1 MAMEVR
7 VNLLPRLLNEETDVA
22 VVIDVLRATSTMTAA
37 LHFGAKKIVPVLSVE
52 EARKYRED
60 NFEVLTVGERGSKKI
75 DGFDL
80 GNSPRELSEEMIEG
94 KELVITTTNGT
105 VAVSKSKRARKVILA
120 SFLNLGSVVRL
131 LKRESG
137 RIELQC
143 AGTDGDP
150 SLEDT
155 LLAGA
160 LVSQLEIGHIND
172 SCRISS
178 VLYEAVKDNLE
189 SFILENG
196 VHAKRLVSLGFFEDV
211 GFCAK
216 INLYD
221 LVPLWRDGGFVRG

>member
-1 MAMEVR
+1 
-7 VNLLPRLLNEETDVA
+7 DVA

-52 EARKYRED
+52 EAKKYRED

-160 LVSQLEIGHIND
+160 LVSQLKIGHIND

>member
-52 EARKYRED
+52 EAKKYRED

-160 LVSQLEIGHIND
+160 LVSQLKIGHIND

-178 VLYEAVKDNLE
+178 VLYEAAKNNLE

-196 VHAKRLVSLGFFEDV
+196 MHAKRLVSIGFFEDV

>member
-160 LVSQLEIGHIND
+160 LVSQLKIGHIND

>member
-1 MAMEVR
+1 MAVEVR
-7 VNLLPRLLNEETDVA
+7 VNLLPRLLTEETDVA

-37 LHFGAKKIVPVLSVE
+37 LHFGAEKIVPVLSVE
-52 EARKYRED
+52 EAKKYREC
-60 NFEVLTVGERGSKKI
+60 NSEVLTCGERGSAKI
-75 DGFDL
+75 EGFDI
-80 GNSPRELSEEMIEG
+80 GNSPRELSKEIIEG

-105 VAVSKSKRARKVILA
+105 VAVLRSKRARKVILA
-120 SFLNLGSVVRL
+120 SFLNLGSVCRL

-137 RIELQC
+137 RIDLQC
-143 AGTDGDP
+143 SGTDGEP

-160 LVSQLEIGHIND
+160 LVSQLKMSHNNE
-172 SCRISS
+172 SCRIASA
-178 VLYEAVKDNLE
+178 LYEAVKNNLE

-196 VHAKRLVSLGFFEDV
+196 MHAKRLVSLGFFEDV

-221 LVPLWRDGGFVRG
+221 LIPLWRDGGFVRG